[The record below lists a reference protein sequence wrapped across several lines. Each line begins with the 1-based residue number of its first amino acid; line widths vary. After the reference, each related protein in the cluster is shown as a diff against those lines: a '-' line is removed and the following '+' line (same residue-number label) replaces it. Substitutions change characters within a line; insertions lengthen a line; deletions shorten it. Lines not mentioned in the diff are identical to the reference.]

1 MDPDVRRI
9 DEYILKIG
17 IIRQTLENS
26 LPSALLCPPPEP
38 GVNGEPVAEL
48 PR

>member
-9 DEYILKIG
+9 DKHIFKVG

-26 LPSALLCPPPEP
+26 LPSGLLCPSPES
-38 GVNGEPVAEL
+38 GVDGEPVAEL
-48 PR
+48 LR